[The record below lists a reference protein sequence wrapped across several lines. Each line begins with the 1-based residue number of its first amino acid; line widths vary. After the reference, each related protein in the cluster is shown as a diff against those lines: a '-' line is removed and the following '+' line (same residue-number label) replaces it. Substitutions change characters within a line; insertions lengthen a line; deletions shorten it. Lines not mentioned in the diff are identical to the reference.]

1 MNAAVY
7 HYQCINAVMFQGI
20 ASDYKLLNSIISMYM
35 IYNLSLDSKSQVKDS
50 HLDQRLEGTEYDQQD
65 MI

>member
-1 MNAAVY
+1 
-7 HYQCINAVMFQGI
+7 MFQGI
-20 ASDYKLLNSIISMYM
+20 ASDYKLLNSLTSMYM

>member
-1 MNAAVY
+1 MHWV
-7 HYQCINAVMFQGI
+7 NAVMFQGI

-35 IYNLSLDSKSQVKDS
+35 IYNLSLDGKSHLKDS